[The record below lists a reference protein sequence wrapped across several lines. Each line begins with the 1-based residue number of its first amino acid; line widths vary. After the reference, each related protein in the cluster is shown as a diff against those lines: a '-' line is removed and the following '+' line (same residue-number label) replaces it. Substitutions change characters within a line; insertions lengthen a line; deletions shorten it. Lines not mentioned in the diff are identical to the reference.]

1 MKLWYQSMTRE
12 DAWPAYNAVL
22 RRVLAGI
29 ADPGTSIEVHGIT
42 KVGGVGDHYR
52 YLEFVETGEVLENVL
67 RAEREGFDA
76 FLLGNIGDPGLRE
89 ARELARIPVLGLC
102 ETSLHIACM
111 MGTSFAL
118 VTANEKFTPRIVEN
132 VRRYGL
138 ESRLAGVERMTV
150 ERLVDLDAGFVDPSA
165 RERLTSEFRAAAA
178 RAAAA
183 GAEVVI
189 PCVGVLMALL
199 ADAGVHTAGQG
210 APVLNG
216 IMALVKTAEAATR
229 MHGLMGGRFT
239 SRRAAY
245 APPPSDQIDELRRF
259 YGQVYPNVP
268 SPSGTPEKGHA

>member
-1 MKLWYQSMTRE
+1 MRLWYQSLTRQ
-12 DAWPAYNAVL
+12 DAWPAYNATL
-22 RRVLAGI
+22 RRVLAGV
-29 ADPGTSIEVHGIT
+29 ADPGTSIEVHGIR
-42 KVGGVGDHYR
+42 KVGGIGDQYR
-52 YLEFVETGEVLENVL
+52 YLEFLETAEVLENVQ
-67 RAEREGFDA
+67 RADREGFDA
-76 FLLGNIGDPGLRE
+76 FLIGNIGDPGLRE

-111 MGTSFAL
+111 MGASFAL

-138 ESRLAGVERMTV
+138 ESRLAGVQRMTV
-150 ERLVDLDAGFVDPSA
+150 ERLVDLDAGFVDPAA
-165 RERLTSEFRAAAA
+165 RERLTSEFRSAAA

-199 ADAGVHTAGQG
+199 ADAGIHTAGQG

-216 IMALVKTAEAATR
+216 IVALVKTGEAVAR

-245 APPPSDQIDELRRF
+245 AQPPSEQIDELRRF
-259 YGQVYPNVP
+259 YGQVYSHIP
-268 SPSGTPEKGHA
+268 SPSGTPEGGRP